1 MSYVQHVLQ
10 PGEIIRHQTKLH
22 WMVYVPGLLLLILAG
37 AVFWFAPSSGSGW
50 DWNWA
55 TFVRIVGLIVLAAA
69 AVVTFMGWFKQWTTE
84 IAVTDRRIIF
94 KRGFVRRHT
103 IEMHLDKVESVDVDQ
118 SILGRIMN
126 YGDLTVRGVGIG
138 LEPLKNI
145 DNPIDFRN
153 HVTATQLAPTPVTPA
168 SSPAAP

>member
-10 PGEIIRHQTKLH
+10 PGEVVRHETKLH
-22 WMVYVPGLLLLILAG
+22 WTVFVPGLLLLIVAG
-37 AVFWFAPSSGSGW
+37 AILLFATKLQDWMATGAHWF
-50 DWNWA
+50 
-55 TFVRIVGLIVLAAA
+55 GLIVLASA
-69 AVVTFMGWFKQWTTE
+69 AVVLFMAWFKQWTTE

-94 KRGFVRRHT
+94 KRGFVRRNT

-118 SILGRIMN
+118 SILGRILN

-145 DNPIDFRN
+145 DNPIEFRN
-153 HVTATQLAPTPVTPA
+153 HVTATQLAPPTVVTPVTPA
-168 SSPAAP
+168 S